1 MKFLLIIFQI
11 IKEIYLDYQSIVKE
25 PEYSTYEEGNYHYK
39 INSYGELSDLSQYYE
54 LKEIYGTTN
63 IYFKNS
69 CEPPNYI
76 YYDTEKK
83 KVNLYLQQHL
93 LVLLVLILK

>member
-1 MKFLLIIFQI
+1 MINLLIKKNTTEKCTSENSKIF
-11 IKEIYLDYQSIVKE
+11 
-25 PEYSTYEEGNYHYK
+25 G
-39 INSYGELSDLSQYYE
+39 DLNN
-54 LKEIYGTTN
+54 KKGIC
-63 IYFKNS
+63 FKNS